1 MMYHSIPPAEC
12 VFALPI
18 QIISRICVIAQS
30 ENTCWR
36 FGEPMYEELGRSI
49 YGIRGGW
56 VGFDRNLWDLYQN
69 AVPSLVH
76 QPGFINITG
85 ICGVHHLR

>member
-1 MMYHSIPPAEC
+1 MMYHSIPPVEC

-49 YGIRGGW
+49 
-56 VGFDRNLWDLYQN
+56 
-69 AVPSLVH
+69 
-76 QPGFINITG
+76 
-85 ICGVHHLR
+85 